1 MGIEANEEVREGGR
15 NSMTATTREVSLAKR
30 KLLLHDGAAFL
41 VLMLVAVTLFGVTL
55 FLFRSFEEHRAEL
68 AVRWSDR
75 GMAALREGKAQ
86 AAIEPLRTAL
96 SYAPD
101 NHEDALLLAQ
111 ALGDA
116 GHTEEATNYFLNL
129 WETKPG
135 DGFINLELARLLRSK
150 GDPAAAVNYYRAA
163 IFGTWQGDGVVRR
176 RDVRLELARY
186 LVEQKDLRSAQT
198 ELQIAEGN
206 APDNA
211 GLDEIFGDR
220 FVEAGDSVDALSSFK
235 KAIKDGPHNRT
246 ALLKAG
252 RLAYDLGQYV
262 EARGLLA
269 RAIRESS
276 GARHGE
282 GAQVVELD
290 ALYDK
295 VDRLVD
301 LAPFRSLSE
310 GEQMTRLLEA
320 RLIAGR
326 RMNACMAG
334 PGTAGGV
341 ISPALVDLRTQW
353 AGAPGRISREALLRD
368 ESQRDA
374 VRRLVSDTE
383 VQTASLCGQPSGDD
397 AVLLRLIQVPPAR
410 EGLGAEQE
418 GR

>member
-1 MGIEANEEVREGGR
+1 
-15 NSMTATTREVSLAKR
+15 MTTTTRDVLLAKR
-30 KLLLHDGAAFL
+30 KLLLHDSAAFL
-41 VLMLVAVTLFGVTL
+41 VLTLVAVTLFGVTL

-68 AVRWSDR
+68 AARWSER
-75 GMAALREGKAQ
+75 GIAALQQGKAQ
-86 AAIEPLRTAL
+86 NAIEPLRTAL

-101 NHEDALLLAQ
+101 NHQDAMLLAQ

-116 GHTEEATNYFLNL
+116 GHTDEAVNYFLNL
-129 WETKPG
+129 WETTPG
-135 DGFINLELARLLRSK
+135 DGFINLELARLQRSK
-150 GDPAAAVNYYRAA
+150 KEPASAINYYRAA

-220 FVEAGDSVDALSSFK
+220 FVEAGDIVDALLSFK

-246 ALLKAG
+246 ALVKAG

-276 GARHGE
+276 GARRG
-282 GAQVVELD
+282 GGTQVVELD

-295 VDRLVD
+295 VDRIVE

-310 GEQMTRLLEA
+310 REQVTRLLEA
-320 RLIAGR
+320 REIARR
-326 RMNACMAG
+326 RMEMCMAG
-334 PGTAGGV
+334 PGTAGG
-341 ISPALVDLRTQW
+341 IIAPELVDLHARW
-353 AGAPGRISREALLRD
+353 MGAPGRMNREALLRD
-368 ESQRDA
+368 ESQEDG
-374 VRRLVSDTE
+374 VRQLIRDTE
-383 VQTASLCGQPSGDD
+383 VLTAKVCGAPAGDD
-397 AVLLRLIQVPPAR
+397 AVLLRLIQVPPAG
-410 EGLGAEQE
+410 EGSGVAEQDI
-418 GR
+418 R